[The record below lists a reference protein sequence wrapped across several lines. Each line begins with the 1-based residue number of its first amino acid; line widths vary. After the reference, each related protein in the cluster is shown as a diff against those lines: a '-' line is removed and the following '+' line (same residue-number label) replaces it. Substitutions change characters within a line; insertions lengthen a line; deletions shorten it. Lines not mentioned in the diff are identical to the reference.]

1 MNKINEKNPFRD
13 DIFPN
18 SLVSHMFL
26 LRNIFISSPYAV
38 GKMTSFS
45 KEN

>member
-26 LRNIFISSPYAV
+26 LRNIFIRLIYMCFTQGNYKNS
-38 GKMTSFS
+38 
-45 KEN
+45 